1 VTDSA
6 ALFSI
11 ERRLSARRLD
21 FSEAFVRVGQLKS
34 LLDGGSVPATGH
46 TIAVLSQLLPSR
58 QHREQTQAFHFFE
71 SVAGALAAIGCSR
84 YDPAVSRR
92 ALKALVPAA
101 TDSRGEIQ
109 RASAETVG
117 TLPVNIRGPRL
128 PREAREGDPPRR
140 SLKRIL
146 SRMGHARSGAGEY
159 LGRSLVVPLLK
170 RNQVLVI
177 KMTRS
182 GEDPGGLRQEARW
195 MDYLNVNNLGFT
207 RRFIIPRPLA
217 FGRGYLFKPAGLPGL
232 DVRFKGVDPATVAIA
247 FTVHRDY
254 FVYPNDHRPG
264 LRLSHARFRRVL
276 LRAAG
281 LFGELAAI
289 GIIHTAPVPLFH
301 NRAQQNRREDGGI
314 YEWDRAGRLDR
325 WLLSSRYPNFGPTGI
340 RDFEH
345 LASVDGAGGRH
356 LYRHIGNHLLSL
368 ILVAGSHFRHK
379 APEMMGTDG
388 NGAPLDM
395 RHLFDQEQYIDLVDG
410 LFGAYYT
417 GFSKDGR
424 PPDMKAAIAALV
436 TGLIEQMGVDRYM
449 REILRR
455 EDQKRMPPEAFKAF
469 LDRYN
474 LTPAN
479 DIEKGRADI
488 EVHTGPHLGEFNG
501 PISVPEL
508 TAFLRS
514 AAAVTVAG
522 RFMAQGFSRE
532 KGGAHG

>member
-1 VTDSA
+1 
-6 ALFSI
+6 
-11 ERRLSARRLD
+11 
-21 FSEAFVRVGQLKS
+21 
-34 LLDGGSVPATGH
+34 
-46 TIAVLSQLLPSR
+46 
-58 QHREQTQAFHFFE
+58 
-71 SVAGALAAIGCSR
+71 
-84 YDPAVSRR
+84 
-92 ALKALVPAA
+92 
-101 TDSRGEIQ
+101 
-109 RASAETVG
+109 
-117 TLPVNIRGPRL
+117 
-128 PREAREGDPPRR
+128 
-140 SLKRIL
+140 
-146 SRMGHARSGAGEY
+146 
-159 LGRSLVVPLLK
+159 
-170 RNQVLVI
+170 
-177 KMTRS
+177 
-182 GEDPGGLRQEARW
+182 
-195 MDYLNVNNLGFT
+195 
-207 RRFIIPRPLA
+207 
-217 FGRGYLFKPAGLPGL
+217 
-232 DVRFKGVDPATVAIA
+232 
-247 FTVHRDY
+247 
-254 FVYPNDHRPG
+254 
-264 LRLSHARFRRVL
+264 
-276 LRAAG
+276 
-281 LFGELAAI
+281 
-289 GIIHTAPVPLFH
+289 
-301 NRAQQNRREDGGI
+301 
-314 YEWDRAGRLDR
+314 
-325 WLLSSRYPNFGPTGI
+325 
-340 RDFEH
+340 
-345 LASVDGAGGRH
+345 VDGNGGRQ

-395 RHLFDQEQYIDLVDG
+395 RHLFDREQYIDLVDG